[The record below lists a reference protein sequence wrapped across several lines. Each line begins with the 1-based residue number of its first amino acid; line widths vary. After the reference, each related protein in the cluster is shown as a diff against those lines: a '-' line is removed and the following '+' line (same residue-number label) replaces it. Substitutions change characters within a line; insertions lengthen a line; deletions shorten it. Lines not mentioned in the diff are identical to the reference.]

1 MVHLFML
8 ICVLFGGIWGGG
20 GGVFDDGIKE
30 QGAGDGST

>member
-20 GGVFDDGIKE
+20 GVVDEGIKE